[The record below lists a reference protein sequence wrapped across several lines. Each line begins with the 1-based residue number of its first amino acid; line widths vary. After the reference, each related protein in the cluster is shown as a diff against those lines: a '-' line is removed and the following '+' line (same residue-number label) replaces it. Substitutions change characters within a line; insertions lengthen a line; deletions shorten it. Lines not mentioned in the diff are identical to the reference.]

1 MKKRLYKLSFMIKRR
16 KFKSYKIKL
25 RGTSPMNRIL
35 ERKIK
40 YQKKNCSNLIGLY
53 NKVQE

>member
-1 MKKRLYKLSFMIKRR
+1 MKKRSYKLSFMIKRR

-25 RGTSPMNRIL
+25 RGTSPMNKIL

-40 YQKKNCSNLIGLY
+40 YQKKNCSNLTGLY
-53 NKVQE
+53 NRVQE